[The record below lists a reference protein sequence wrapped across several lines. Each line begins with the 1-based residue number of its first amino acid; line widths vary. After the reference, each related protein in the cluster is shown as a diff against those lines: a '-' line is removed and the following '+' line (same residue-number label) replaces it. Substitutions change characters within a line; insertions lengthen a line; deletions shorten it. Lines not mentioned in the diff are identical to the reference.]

1 MAKKIAAVVLAAG
14 DATCKGQPKLTLPID
29 DQPLIRRVV
38 EAVSRARVDDTIV
51 VVGAHE
57 ESVVSALQGT
67 PARTVSNPDHARGV
81 GTSIRLGI
89 ESAPEDTEAYLL
101 VPGDLALLDT
111 ATLDSLIQRFEAGPE
126 GIVVPEYQRV
136 PSPVML
142 LDRRYRDQLM
152 NLDDE
157 DDALRVLLEN
167 PQDVYDHHMST
178 DGVVFDI
185 DDEEDYEDLLRRL
198 GLPLPSED
206 PPVTSE
212 PSL

>member
-14 DATCKGQPKLTLPID
+14 DATCKGQPKLTLSIE

-38 EAVSRARVDDTIV
+38 EAVARARVDDTIV
-51 VVGAHE
+51 VVGAHQE
-57 ESVVSALQGT
+57 VVTAAVQGT
-67 PARTVSNPDHARGV
+67 PARIVANPDHARGL

-101 VPGDLALLDT
+101 VPGDLALLDA
-111 ATLDSLIQRFEAGPE
+111 ATLDSLIQRFESGPE

-136 PSPVML
+136 PASVMI
-142 LDRRYRDQLM
+142 LDRRYRDQLL
-152 NLDDE
+152 NLEDE

-167 PQDVYDHHMST
+167 PQDVHDHHMST

-198 GLPLPSED
+198 GLPLPSEEN
-206 PPVTSE
+206 PITSDL
-212 PSL
+212 S